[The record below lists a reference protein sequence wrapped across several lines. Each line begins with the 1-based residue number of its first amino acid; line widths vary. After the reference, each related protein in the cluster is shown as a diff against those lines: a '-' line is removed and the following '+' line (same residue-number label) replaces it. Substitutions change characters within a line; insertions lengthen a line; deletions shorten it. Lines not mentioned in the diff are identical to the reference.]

1 MVGDHQWGQRL
12 LGEPQHH
19 AKAFLGAL
27 GKQAGCFPGQEQTAL
42 EPQLLFMINSRKPKD
57 PTVVNSGVSGNGGT
71 FEARRDTHV
80 GNKSYSWNPTPSCT
94 HIIISSSAQF
104 APSPQPP
111 HKFPQCAP
119 QQGSAETGIPL
130 EMTETHPQ
138 ILPHHHWVTLTMP
151 LGVFSTGALV

>member
-1 MVGDHQWGQRL
+1 MGSEAAGRAPTSCQGLSGSTGKTGWL
-12 LGEPQHH
+12 LPWTRANSTGT
-19 AKAFLGAL
+19 
-27 GKQAGCFPGQEQTAL
+27 TA
-42 EPQLLFMINSRKPKD
+42 LLFMINSRKPKD

-71 FEARRDTHV
+71 FEARRDMHV